1 MAGHLVDLMVAMMG
15 EPVAVHGVLG
25 KHYGERAEVDNAVVV
40 HECRDGIGIVDTTAM
55 QIGMDRRIEV
65 HGTQGTLLHEP
76 IGSNRLRVFLA
87 QETEG
92 YQDGE
97 WQDVELDPGPVPPS
111 LLRELAACIRGEKTP
126 DFALAHDRAV
136 QRTLFK
142 GCGITD
148 GHALRT

>member
-1 MAGHLVDLMVAMMG
+1 M
-15 EPVAVHGVLG
+15 LG

-76 IGSNRLRVFLA
+76 IGSNKLRVFLA

-92 YQDGE
+92 TKPASGRTWSLIQD
-97 WQDVELDPGPVPPS
+97 QP
-111 LLRELAACIRGEKTP
+111 RRAC
-126 DFALAHDRAV
+126 
-136 QRTLFK
+136 
-142 GCGITD
+142 CGS
-148 GHALRT
+148 